1 LEGVSD
7 SLDLAKPEQSIA
19 NYGGYR
25 KLRRM
30 SVLCISPRL
39 AAEVETL
46 HNSDLADLIEQKA
59 AAATEMCAWGKE
71 RMWRTGALLE
81 EVISAKADLLAAS
94 PRAPMT
100 RRIGPD
106 YDFRWDGFGTSAS
119 HEGIHP
125 SRYPTVPNPLIP
137 PMKNLSCHLWDV
149 PPVPKKSRIHRI
161 LTRFGKQS
169 VPRDV
174 RHSSTLPKHSS
185 GCRETTSGT
194 CVECDQ

>member
-1 LEGVSD
+1 VILLKNWHFKLVCPGFEMFLGPPM
-7 SLDLAKPEQSIA
+7 AKPEQSIA

-81 EVISAKADLLAAS
+81 E
-94 PRAPMT
+94 PMT

-106 YDFRWDGFGTSAS
+106 R
-119 HEGIHP
+119 P
-125 SRYPTVPNPLIP
+125 SVLGP
-137 PMKNLSCHLWDV
+137 
-149 PPVPKKSRIHRI
+149 
-161 LTRFGKQS
+161 
-169 VPRDV
+169 
-174 RHSSTLPKHSS
+174 
-185 GCRETTSGT
+185 
-194 CVECDQ
+194 